1 MSTAGAASQH
11 RSVKFNTN
19 SNSKEAVEEKL
30 KKLEAQK
37 AEAQKA
43 VAEAKAAGKNSKEEA
58 KPAQAIAA

>member
-1 MSTAGAASQH
+1 M
-11 RSVKFNTN
+11 
-19 SNSKEAVEEKL
+19 EEKL